1 MSLEPQHFLL
11 VDDDDILRER
21 LARALRARG
30 HRADVAADGTQAIAF
45 VKKERPDIIVLD
57 LKMPGP
63 SGLET
68 LRQLRD
74 IAPQARFLMLTGYG
88 SIASALEAMRLG
100 ATDYLTKPA
109 DADQILAALTPS
121 EKKAET
127 VTEMVVPSLERIE
140 WEHIQR
146 VLAECN
152 DNISK
157 AAQVLGLHRRSL
169 QRKLQKYP
177 PLR

>member
-1 MSLEPQHFLL
+1 MSLEPRHFLL

-21 LARALRARG
+21 LARALRTRG
-30 HRADVAADGTQAIAF
+30 HRADAVADGPQALAF
-45 VKKERPDIIVLD
+45 VQKERPDIVVLD

-68 LRQLRD
+68 LRQLRAL
-74 IAPQARFLMLTGYG
+74 APEARFLMLTGYG

-100 ATDYLTKPA
+100 AFDYLTKPA
-109 DADQILAALTPS
+109 DADQILAALNPPDP
-121 EKKAET
+121 EAET
-127 VTEMVVPSLERIE
+127 EPEMVVPSLERIE